1 MDNQTPALEMLMA
14 CQIACAWSARMLG
27 GSLERSEIDE
37 FIAHRDLFDEEPFRS
52 ADAAAAKRL
61 REICAEAA
69 CAEDGAA
76 ALWHQTRQDYA
87 YLFYM
92 ASASKV
98 FAYESV
104 YRTDDAT
111 LCGPTM
117 FEVREAYRRFGFDP
131 DLSGGVPADHVAVEL
146 AFLAALFS
154 RAMNVPDEAQAALC
168 AAKTFMGD
176 HVATFVFAMLDS
188 MRAHARSDW
197 YRATA
202 CLIAAL
208 AAQVSES
215 LDAWCG
221 DRRERA

>member
-1 MDNQTPALEMLMA
+1 MVGA
-14 CQIACAWSARMLG
+14 
-27 GSLERSEIDE
+27 SLERSEVDE
-37 FIAHRDLFDEEPFRS
+37 LIAHRDLFDEEPFRS
-52 ADAAAAKRL
+52 ADATAARRL

-69 CAEDGAA
+69 RAEGGPE
-76 ALWHQTRQDYA
+76 ALWHLTRQDYA

-117 FEVREAYRRFGFDP
+117 FDVRETYRRFGFDP
-131 DLSGGVPADHVAVEL
+131 DLSGGIPADHIAVEL

-154 RAMNVPDEAQAALC
+154 HAMSVSDEAQAALR
-168 AAKTFMGD
+168 AAKAFMDD
-176 HVATFVFAMLDS
+176 HVAVFAFTMLDS

-197 YRATA
+197 YRAIA

-208 AAQVSES
+208 ATQVSEA

-221 DRRERA
+221 GCREQA